1 MKVKLKGK
9 TRHGKNHVSQH
20 GDLWKVGR
28 IVDGE
33 LGKGFV
39 RSSNAPGPWLWLES
53 INCKCSTC
61 EKWGQDGR
69 WVSERMDDNFNVIE
83 EIE

>member
-9 TRHGKNHVSQH
+9 TRHGKNRVSQH

-33 LGKGFV
+33 LGKGF
-39 RSSNAPGPWLWLES
+39 RSF
-53 INCKCSTC
+53 IKCPRSLVVA
-61 EKWGQDGR
+61 G
-69 WVSERMDDNFNVIE
+69 IY
-83 EIE
+83 